1 MTQIF
6 TPLVLHLSDWWL
18 CIDNPCQNSPNKQIL
33 YVGQAKA
40 RSWTILLDNSHCRD
54 AARYCREIVTISRWD
69 VFCWHNCLQKMYTHR
84 SQELKLYQ
92 RNACRTSRK
101 LLVFNF
107 LDEISPNPSSF
118 SIYFSP
124 FYIERMEN
132 TLLSIK
138 SIYIV
143 LYTPSVELTFTY
155 WILILTRSR
164 CNRYVW
170 REIGIGFL
178 QPDSWL
184 FEGFLRCHFFIL
196 LVNVD
201 K

>member
-84 SQELKLYQ
+84 SQELELYQ

-101 LLVFNF
+101 LPYL
-107 LDEISPNPSSF
+107 F
-118 SIYFSP
+118 SIFG
-124 FYIERMEN
+124 M
-132 TLLSIK
+132 K
-138 SIYIV
+138 
-143 LYTPSVELTFTY
+143 
-155 WILILTRSR
+155 
-164 CNRYVW
+164 
-170 REIGIGFL
+170 FL
-178 QPDSWL
+178 QIQAL
-184 FEGFLRCHFFIL
+184 FPFSFHHFIL
-196 LVNVD
+196 
-201 K
+201 KEWKTHYWA